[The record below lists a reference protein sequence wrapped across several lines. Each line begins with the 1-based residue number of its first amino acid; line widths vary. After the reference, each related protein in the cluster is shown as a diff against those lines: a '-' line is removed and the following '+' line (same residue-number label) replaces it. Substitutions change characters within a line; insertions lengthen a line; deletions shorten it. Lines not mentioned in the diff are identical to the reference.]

1 MIRFWE
7 RAKSIAF
14 ILNQTTRSL
23 KDRTS
28 LLKSVLGTAEFF
40 FSAVDV
46 LLQGKE
52 GDDLAE
58 VKSLL
63 LQVDQALGFSQC
75 LLMGTL
81 ANSNCT
87 LTLRG

>member
-1 MIRFWE
+1 LIYF
-7 RAKSIAF
+7 
-14 ILNQTTRSL
+14 
-23 KDRTS
+23 
-28 LLKSVLGTAEFF
+28 VLGTAEFF
-40 FSAVDV
+40 LSAVGA

-63 LQVDQALGFSQC
+63 LQVDQVLGSSQC

-81 ANSNCT
+81 ANSIYETQASCH
-87 LTLRG
+87 L